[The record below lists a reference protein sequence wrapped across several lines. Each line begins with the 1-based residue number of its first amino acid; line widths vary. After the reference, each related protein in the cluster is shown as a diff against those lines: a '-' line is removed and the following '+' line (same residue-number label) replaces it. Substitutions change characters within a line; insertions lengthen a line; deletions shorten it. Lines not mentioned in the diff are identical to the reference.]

1 MEQVESGVQYRL
13 SCWLAINHASSI
25 HFWPTCRPVDQSPLY
40 KYKYPCTRPISD
52 FIMCMLQLNDSDV
65 SLYTDRQKPRRKT
78 SSQQRNT
85 HTCMLFRY
93 FHFIFLYFILYLN
106 RSGLIFILPMQFFWY
121 SNSMWTSMMGFWWA
135 SRITTEPERG
145 WYFGWLGFDFHLS
158 ERFFLS
164 GQIRWFCAKVNCV
177 CRCIYMY
184 TYKYIHI
191 TALAQTKLIHW
202 RTD

>member
-1 MEQVESGVQYRL
+1 MYPTDLRFHYVHVAIKWFWCLIVHRQTEAKKKNIFAVTKYSHMHAISIFSFYFSVFHTLFKSQWPDFY
-13 SCWLAINHASSI
+13 LANA
-25 HFWPTCRPVDQSPLY
+25 V
-40 KYKYPCTRPISD
+40 
-52 FIMCMLQLNDSDV
+52 
-65 SLYTDRQKPRRKT
+65 
-78 SSQQRNT
+78 
-85 HTCMLFRY
+85 
-93 FHFIFLYFILYLN
+93 
-106 RSGLIFILPMQFFWY
+106 FWY